1 MINENAIN
9 KKILMNHFSGN
20 STALQK
26 KLIEEWLTEPENVE
40 YYYECLNEWE
50 SSNAQF
56 IANDSLAFKKV
67 LSITNKE
74 EAVAEKVSTVM
85 RLSRKLAIAAV
96 ILVVIGGACLLGKDA
111 FIYKTIATNF
121 GEIKQVTL
129 PDGSTVALNAN
140 SSLKFSR
147 FDFGSD
153 NREVMLDGEA
163 DFSVIHTKSNQKF
176 IVKTNNNLNV
186 TVLGTQFSV
195 YARDKKD
202 RVVLRKGKVELNY
215 LTSNNKGKELI
226 LKPGDVFTKNTIG
239 EDTLQHIVDAEKEI
253 AWKTHDFH
261 FEGTAMSEVATM
273 LKDDFGI
280 NAKFQNSELASRRIS
295 GSFHAE
301 KAVELIDAIA
311 QLLDINYK
319 TKNNIV
325 YFFE

>member
-9 KKILMNHFSGN
+9 KTTLMNHFSGN
-20 STALQK
+20 STPLQK
-26 KLIEEWLTEPENVE
+26 KLIEDWLAAPENVE
-40 YYYECLNEWE
+40 YYYECLDEWE
-50 SSNAQF
+50 SDNTQF

-67 LSITNKE
+67 LHTTDKE
-74 EAVAEKVSTVM
+74 ESISEKLSTVM
-85 RLSRKLAIAAV
+85 LLSKKLAIAAA
-96 ILVVIGGACLLGKDA
+96 ILVIIGGACLLGKDA

-121 GEIKQVTL
+121 GEIKQITL
-129 PDGSTVALNAN
+129 PDGSTVALNSN

-147 FDFGSD
+147 FDFGSS

-202 RVVLRKGKVELNY
+202 KVVLRRGKVELSY
-215 LTSNNKGKELI
+215 LTNNNKDKELV
-226 LKPGDVFTKNTIG
+226 LKPGDVFTKNIIG
-239 EDTLQHIVDAEKEI
+239 EDTLQHITNTEKEI

-261 FEGTAMSEVATM
+261 FEGTTLSEVATM

-280 NAKFQNSELASRRIS
+280 NARFQNSELASRRIS

-319 TKNNIV
+319 TRNNIV